1 MTGSSSQ
8 RNAIAMSIG
17 WWYLR
22 RLIRK
27 RGAAAVA
34 GFVAGEGLSFA
45 ARPGKRHP
53 LRWLVLLGL
62 IGGAGYLWWQRQAQ
76 SEHPVNS

>member
-1 MTGSSSQ
+1 MSGSSH
-8 RNAIAMSIG
+8 RNTIAMSLG

-34 GFVAGEGLSFA
+34 GFVAGEGLSLA
-45 ARPGKRHP
+45 GRRRQRHP
-53 LRWLVLLGL
+53 FRWLLLLGL
-62 IGGAGYLWWQRQAQ
+62 IAGGGYLWWRRGQ
-76 SEHPVNS
+76 SESIST

>member
-1 MTGSSSQ
+1 MTGSSP
-8 RNAIAMSIG
+8 RKAIATSIG

-27 RGAAAVA
+27 RGAAALA
-34 GFVAGEGLSFA
+34 GLAAGEGLSFA
-45 ARPGKRHP
+45 GRPRKRHP

-62 IGGAGYLWWQRQAQ
+62 IAGAGAYWWRTTQ
-76 SEHPVNS
+76 SESAAT

>member
-1 MTGSSSQ
+1 MSGSPQ
-8 RNAIAMSIG
+8 RNAIAVSLG

-34 GFVAGEGLSFA
+34 GLIAGEGLSLA
-45 ARPGKRHP
+45 GRPRKRHP
-53 LRWLVLLGL
+53 LRWLVLLSL
-62 IGGAGYLWWQRQAQ
+62 IAGVGVFWWRSTQ
-76 SEHPVNS
+76 SEPAAT

>member
-1 MTGSSSQ
+1 MASSSP
-8 RNAIAMSIG
+8 RKAIAMSIG

-34 GFVAGEGLSFA
+34 AFVAGEGLSLA
-45 ARPGKRHP
+45 GSARKRHP
-53 LRWLVLLGL
+53 LRWVAVLAVAAA
-62 IGGAGYLWWQRQAQ
+62 AGVYWWRSTQQPE
-76 SEHPVNS
+76 STST